1 MNKQQVYEALRAKC
15 NALNYTTLQQIDGD
29 WSIVTYT
36 ILHQICFKVYNLSEG
51 EKMPEL
57 NMIGGYNVPIVV
69 FNGENACIYALP
81 FANGMWYCNQ
91 PIYRQFDNMFLAK
104 IFSLLDNNTP
114 DNKFLHTIEVTKAGL
129 PHIIVAYIRDYELA
143 KAITNGQPDDA
154 LDNVIVSA
162 LQKQHFQRVQ
172 KNIIPLQIPC
182 LKKNYIVNHL
192 FGIYKRGWYNVAV
205 LPQNLMHQQN
215 KDINKINH
223 LLTNISLEIYYIPR
237 YEYGVEILPYPMT
250 WCLEWIDEDIQNLQ
264 MLCSSTYKFLS
275 NEI

>member
-1 MNKQQVYEALRAKC
+1 MDKQQVYEALCAKC
-15 NALNYTTLQQIDGD
+15 QELTYATVKPINND
-29 WSIVTYT
+29 WCVVTYNCFG
-36 ILHQICFKVYNLSEG
+36 QISFYVYLLAEG
-51 EKMPEL
+51 EKKLEH
-57 NMIGGYNVPIVV
+57 NVIGYQLVPVV
-69 FNGENACIYALP
+69 LFDGDKACVYALP
-81 FANGMWYCNQ
+81 YANVMWYCNQ

-104 IFSLLDNNTP
+104 IYSLLDNNTP

-162 LQKQHFQRVQ
+162 LQKQHFQIVQ

-205 LPQNLMHQQN
+205 LPQKLMHQQN

-223 LLTNISLEIYYIPR
+223 LLTSISLEIYYIPR
-237 YEYGVEILPYPMT
+237 YENGVEILPYPMT
-250 WCLEWIDEDIQNLQ
+250 WCLEWIDEDIQNLH